1 MDEALANM
9 MLVVLAALA
18 VVIIALLVRVLR
30 LKPRAAVRV
39 NGSVEAEEEQGR
51 GRLLLHYLFINLL
64 GYSGET
70 ER

>member
-1 MDEALANM
+1 MNEALTNLL
-9 MLVVLAALA
+9 LVVLAALV
-18 VVIIALLVRVLR
+18 VVIVALLVKVLR

-39 NGSVEAEEEQGR
+39 NGVGEAEEEQGR

-64 GYSGET
+64 GYSGGT

>member
-1 MDEALANM
+1 MNEALANM

-30 LKPRAAVRV
+30 LKPRAVVRV

-51 GRLLLHYLFINLL
+51 ALLHYLFINLL